1 MVGLKKWHGN
11 LFIFIAALFLS
22 AFATG
27 ARADPVSG
35 DATGRT
41 MTNAWD
47 EKALVEAAQAMRRAG
62 VVRLN
67 FEDIALLKFVR
78 FMAELLQENIV
89 LPPDLKGTITL
100 IAPQP
105 CSLQEAR
112 QIMISALQVNGWDF
126 QEMGGYGKI
135 VPGSRPSR

>member
-47 EKALVEAAQAMRRAG
+47 EKALVEAAQAMRRTG

-89 LPPDLKGTITL
+89 LPPDL
-100 IAPQP
+100 
-105 CSLQEAR
+105 
-112 QIMISALQVNGWDF
+112 QVNGWDF
-126 QEMGGYGKI
+126 QEMGSYGKI